1 MEDGTI
7 SLDEARRQR
16 EAAAGP
22 LGVDPPPPADE
33 DEQAPALP
41 PLVEFDVCRWSGREP
56 PELAFAIAGLAP
68 LGMVTLL
75 VAQGGSG
82 KTLLAQSAL
91 TCIATAR
98 PFLGRDTAAGIAVGL
113 LLEDPDEVLHLRQSK
128 INRTLGVDYDE
139 LGGRLFILP
148 APDAGLVLWRNGRST
163 PALVAL
169 EHQLAAVE
177 ALRLVVLDNV
187 ALVFAGDE
195 NNRVEVSQFMAA
207 LNGLARR
214 LGVALVLITHS
225 SKSSDGSALRVA
237 SGSTA
242 FVNASRS
249 VVELKPA
256 DGENPPKLKVVKANH
271 AETGQEIELEWRDG
285 VLVEAGAASG
295 GFVASLEKH
304 GRQRETDAVF
314 LKCLDAATTQG
325 RVVSEVSNS
334 TTYAPRVFLKM
345 PEAAGLRLRA
355 LEDAMQRL
363 FSAGAIRVDQVGKH
377 ANRTPRHGIVRAPSA
392 QGSS

>member
-1 MEDGTI
+1 MT
-7 SLDEARRQR
+7 SV
-16 EAAAGP
+16 AA
-22 LGVDPPPPADE
+22 
-33 DEQAPALP
+33 
-41 PLVEFDVCRWSGREP
+41 
-56 PELAFAIAGLAP
+56 
-68 LGMVTLL
+68 
-75 VAQGGSG
+75 
-82 KTLLAQSAL
+82 
-91 TCIATAR
+91 AR
-98 PFLGRDTAAGIAVGL
+98 PFLGRETLPGIAVGL

-128 INRTLGVDYDE
+128 INRHLGIDFDE
-139 LGGRLFILP
+139 LAGRLFILP
-148 APDAGLVLWRNGRST
+148 APDAGLVLWRNGRTT
-163 PALVAL
+163 PALAAL
-169 EHQLAAVE
+169 ERQLAAVQ

-256 DGENPPKLKVVKANH
+256 DSEQPPKLKVVKANH

-285 VLVEAGAASG
+285 MLVEAGAPAG
-295 GFVASLEKH
+295 GFVTSLEKQS
-304 GRQRETDAVF
+304 RQREAEEAF
-314 LKCLDAATTQG
+314 LRCLDEIGGQG
-325 RVVSEVSNS
+325 RHVTETKNS
-334 TTYAPRVFLKM
+334 STYAPKVFVGM
-345 PEAAGLRLRA
+345 PSAKGLRVRA
-355 LEDAMQRL
+355 LEDAMNSL
-363 FSAGAIRVDQVGKH
+363 FNAGTIMVGPCGKRTNGAIRS
-377 ANRTPRHGIVRAPSA
+377 GIVHR